1 MAKRQLAPRRSSG
14 ARRHRKTGNML
25 GKLKEAASIAWESLR
40 DFFAEDAFQ
49 LAAALSYYTLL
60 SIAPLLLV
68 IIGATGLLLGE
79 DQVREALVEQ
89 VRQLVGDDGASL
101 LRTVSRN
108 VGTTHSNIVTMSVG
122 FALMLLGATT
132 VFAYL
137 QKALNRIWGVQAAPS
152 NAVLGF
158 LRARL
163 TSLAVVLG
171 LVFLLLVSLF
181 FSTAINALQGYI
193 EGLFP
198 AAAAVV
204 RTGNV
209 LLSLAL
215 LALLLAMLFRY
226 VPDVEISWRDTAAGA
241 LVTAILLTIGK
252 QAIGLYLGQ
261 ASVGSAYGAAGSAVV
276 FMVWVYFVAMILF
289 LGAKVTKVI
298 ARRRGS
304 PLVPSAH
311 AEPLPGSKPV

>member
-1 MAKRQLAPRRSSG
+1 MLA
-14 ARRHRKTGNML
+14 
-25 GKLKEAASIAWESLR
+25 KLKEAAAIAWESLR
-40 DFFAEDAFQ
+40 DFFAGDPFQ

-89 VRQLVGDDGASL
+89 VRQLVGNDGASL
-101 LRTVSRN
+101 LRTVAQN
-108 VGTTHSNIVTMSVG
+108 VGTAHSNVTTMSVG

-137 QKALNRIWGVQAAPS
+137 QKALNRIWGVEAAPS

-163 TSLAVVLG
+163 TSLAVVFG

-193 EGLFP
+193 QALFP
-198 AAAAVV
+198 GSAAVV
-204 RTGNV
+204 RVGNV

-215 LALLLAMLFRY
+215 LTVLLAMLFRY
-226 VPDVEISWRDTAAGA
+226 VPDVEISWRDTVAGA
-241 LVTAILLTIGK
+241 IITAILLTAGK
-252 QAIGLYLGQ
+252 QAISLYLGQ

-298 ARRRGS
+298 ARHRGS

-311 AEPLPGSKPV
+311 ARPLPGDEQV

>member
-1 MAKRQLAPRRSSG
+1 MLA
-14 ARRHRKTGNML
+14 
-25 GKLKEAASIAWESLR
+25 KLKEAASIAWEALR
-40 DFFAEDAFQ
+40 DFFAEDPFQ

-79 DQVREALVEQ
+79 DEVREALVEQ
-89 VRQLVGDDGASL
+89 VRLLVGNDGASL
-101 LRTVSRN
+101 LRTVAQN
-108 VGTTHSNIVTMSVG
+108 VGTAHSNVATMSVG

-137 QKALNRIWGVQAAPS
+137 QKALNRIWGVEAAPS

-158 LRARL
+158 MRARL

-193 EGLFP
+193 EALFP
-198 AAAAVV
+198 GSAAIV
-204 RTGNV
+204 RVGNI

-226 VPDVEISWRDTAAGA
+226 VPDVEISWRDTVAGA
-241 LVTAILLTIGK
+241 IITAILLTAGK
-252 QAIGLYLGQ
+252 QAISLYLGQ

-298 ARRRGS
+298 ARHRGS

-311 AEPLPGSKPV
+311 AKPLPGSERV

>member
-1 MAKRQLAPRRSSG
+1 MLA
-14 ARRHRKTGNML
+14 
-25 GKLKEAASIAWESLR
+25 KLKEAAAIAWESLH
-40 DFFAEDAFQ
+40 DFFAGDPFQ

-89 VRQLVGDDGASL
+89 VRQLVGNDGASL
-101 LRTVSRN
+101 LRTVAQN
-108 VGTTHSNIVTMSVG
+108 VGTAHSNVTTMSVG

-137 QKALNRIWGVQAAPS
+137 QKALNRIWGVEAAPS

-193 EGLFP
+193 QALFP
-198 AAAAVV
+198 GSAAVV
-204 RTGNV
+204 RVGNV

-215 LALLLAMLFRY
+215 LTVLLAMLFRY
-226 VPDVEISWRDTAAGA
+226 VPDVEISWRDTVAGA
-241 LVTAILLTIGK
+241 IITAILLTAGK
-252 QAIGLYLGQ
+252 QAISLYLGQ

-298 ARRRGS
+298 ARHRGS

-311 AEPLPGSKPV
+311 ARPLPGDEQV